1 MADFWTK
8 VKAGLFFLTGIALAV
23 VLYLWFVQFKFARKT
38 HHYKVKVK
46 RAAWVQKGTLVTV
59 NGVPK
64 GRVEK
69 IELYPDSVLIYI
81 RLEDYALMEGARA
94 TVENQGVMGERRI
107 EVYLGQGD
115 TLPEWTTIP
124 GDEAPTVGDLI
135 AYARDLLRDLDSLAV
150 ETRSLVRN
158 SSQRVEVIE
167 EKLSRAIDEITALSA
182 ELRAS
187 SARLS
192 LKGEESLAKLDSL
205 VAELDTAATLVKELA
220 RSEGTLQRLSKEDKL
235 YLEVEKTVKEAQ
247 ALLEDIRSNPQKYIK
262 ISIF

>member
-8 VKAGLFFLTGIALAV
+8 VKAGAFFIIALLIG
-23 VLYLWFVQFKFARKT
+23 VLLYFWFVQFKFARKS

-81 RLEDYALMEGARA
+81 RIEDYALMEGARA

-135 AYARDLLRDLDSLAV
+135 AYTRDLLRDLDSLAI
-150 ETRSLVRN
+150 ETRGLVK
-158 SSQRVEVIE
+158 STSERVKTLE
-167 EKLSRAIDEITALSA
+167 EKLSKAIDEIAALSA

-187 SARLS
+187 GARLS

-205 VAELDTAATLVKELA
+205 VAKLDTAAAAVKELA
-220 RSEGTLQRLSKEDKL
+220 QSQGTLQRLATEDKL
-235 YLEVEKTVKEAQ
+235 YIELEKTLKEAQ
-247 ALLEDIRSNPQKYIK
+247 ALIEDIRSNPEKYIR

>member
-1 MADFWTK
+1 MTDFWTK
-8 VKAGLFFLTGIALAV
+8 VKAGLFFLVALALGFG
-23 VLYLWFVQFKFARKT
+23 LYLWFIQFKFARKT
-38 HHYKVKVK
+38 HRYKVKVK

-81 RLEDYALMEGARA
+81 KIEDYVLMEGARA

-115 TLPEWTTIP
+115 TLPEGATIP
-124 GDEAPTVGDLI
+124 GDEAPTIGDLI
-135 AYARDLLRDLDSLAV
+135 VYARDLMRDLDSLAV
-150 ETRSLVRN
+150 EARGLVQ
-158 SSQRVEVIE
+158 SSSRRVEKLEAQLSKAIE
-167 EKLSRAIDEITALSA
+167 EITALSA

-187 SARLS
+187 AARLS
-192 LKGEESLAKLDSL
+192 LRGEESLAKLDTL
-205 VAELDTAATLVKELA
+205 VARLDTTAGLLKEMA
-220 RSEGTLQRLSKEDKL
+220 QAQGTLQRLATEDRL
-235 YLEVEKTVKEAQ
+235 YVELEKTVKEAQ
-247 ALLEDIRSNPQKYIK
+247 ALLEDIRSNPQKYIR